1 MAVRTLAKAYAAF
14 SLADENTL
22 AAVEQAGQE
31 ALGHETSWAFLEGDT
46 LRISWE
52 GLYFPLEDVLS
63 ALAATLGSGS
73 AGKLDYLDLEEWTL
87 TRYVPGTNGFQAS
100 KRDLN
105 QVLDYSGH

>member
-1 MAVRTLAKAYAAF
+1 MAVKTLAKTYAAF
-14 SLADENTL
+14 SPADANTL
-22 AAVEQAGQE
+22 AAVERAGQE
-31 ALGHETSWAFLEGDT
+31 ALGHDAPWAFLEGGT

-52 GLYFPLEDVLS
+52 GLYFPLEEVLL
-63 ALAATLGSGS
+63 ALAATLGSGPE
-73 AGKLDYLDLEEWTL
+73 GKLDYLDLEEWTL

>member
-22 AAVEQAGQE
+22 AAVEQAGRE
-31 ALGHETSWAFLEGDT
+31 ALGHEYPWAFLEGDT

-73 AGKLDYLDLEEWTL
+73 EGKLDYIDLEEWTL